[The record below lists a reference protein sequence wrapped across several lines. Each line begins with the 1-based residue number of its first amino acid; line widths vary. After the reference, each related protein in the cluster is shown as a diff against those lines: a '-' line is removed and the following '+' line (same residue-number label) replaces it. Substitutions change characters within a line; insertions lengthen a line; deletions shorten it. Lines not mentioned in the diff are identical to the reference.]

1 MIETKFHIF
10 DCYKRDEIYLIKKL
24 QNLSINSA
32 HLYEKAQGK
41 NFNV

>member
-10 DCYKRDEIYLIKKL
+10 DCYKRDEIYLIKNYKIY
-24 QNLSINSA
+24 Q
-32 HLYEKAQGK
+32 YKKAQGK